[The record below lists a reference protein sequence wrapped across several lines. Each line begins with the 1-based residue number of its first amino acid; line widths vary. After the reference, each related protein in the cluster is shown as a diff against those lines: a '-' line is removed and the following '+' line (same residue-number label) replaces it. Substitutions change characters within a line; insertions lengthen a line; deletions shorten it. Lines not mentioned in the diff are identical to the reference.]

1 MSEVKVGDKFV
12 VVHAG
17 CGFKEGEIVTFNR
30 GRQPAEHGNAV
41 FAGPNSTWN
50 NAYDEHEQ
58 RIPGAWM
65 DWKDVKPYVEPV
77 KTDIEEKVDMYR
89 GMYMAGLGF
98 AVAGLQEV
106 CYNASV
112 QAGWWTDIKTG
123 EAKDPVALGP
133 EKIALMHSEL
143 SEALEGLRKNQMDD
157 KLPHRPM
164 AEVELAD
171 CIIRALD
178 WAGAMGY
185 DVGGAIVE
193 KLEFNASRADH
204 KIENR
209 LKDDGKK
216 F

>member
-1 MSEVKVGDKFV
+1 MRFEDIKVGQRVQAAECSELFASVNDGKYGVVESVDEDAQRVWVTFDDGDYDYGIFEDISLVAEVVTPEPTPIEVKVDKFR
-12 VVHAG
+12 A
-17 CGFKEGEIVTFNR
+17 
-30 GRQPAEHGNAV
+30 
-41 FAGPNSTWN
+41 
-50 NAYDEHEQ
+50 AY
-58 RIPGAWM
+58 M
-65 DWKDVKPYVEPV
+65 S
-77 KTDIEEKVDMYR
+77 
-89 GMYMAGLGF
+89 GLAF
-98 AVAGLQEV
+98 SIKGLQDV
-106 CYNASV
+106 CYAASLE
-112 QAGWWTDIKTG
+112 AGWWNDLKTG
-123 EAKDPVALGP
+123 EAHDPIALGP

-143 SEALEGLRKNQMDD
+143 SEALEGLRKGQMDD

-193 KLEFNASRADH
+193 KIEFNANRADH